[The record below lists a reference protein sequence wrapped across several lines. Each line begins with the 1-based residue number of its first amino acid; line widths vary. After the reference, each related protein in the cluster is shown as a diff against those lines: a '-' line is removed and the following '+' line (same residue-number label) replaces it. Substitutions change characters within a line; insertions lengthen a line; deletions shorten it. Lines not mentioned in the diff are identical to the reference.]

1 MDMRLWFW
9 SRENPKPRV
18 VAKESFPASKCDLA
32 SFLRRAAA
40 EMFAPVLEPA
50 WKKERKGDQL
60 YITRLVHGVSVGYC
74 CEPTDGCGPIYRPKV
89 RERLV
94 VPVKRQRER
103 L

>member
-18 VAKESFPASKCDLA
+18 IAKESFQAPKDNMVA
-32 SFLRRAAA
+32 FLRNAAA
-40 EMFAPVLEPA
+40 EMFAPVTDAA
-50 WKKERKGDQL
+50 WKKEMKGEQL
-60 YITRLVHGVSVGYC
+60 YITRGAAIGYC
-74 CEPTDGCGPIYRPKV
+74 CEPTDGCGPIYRPKI